1 MQTTQLPRLRGAIF
15 DMDGTLLDSMGMW
28 RGAAAEMVRRHGK
41 TPEPDLMQK
50 IVAMPLDESTVYLI
64 RHYGLSVSPKA
75 LQKEFE
81 EYLSVQYGERLALKP
96 GAKQLVEQL
105 CAHGVPVAL
114 ASATE
119 RPLLEAALRRLG
131 LWGRFCMVASCQQY
145 GSKERP
151 DIYLAV
157 SKSMGLAPGETAVFE
172 DSLVPLRT
180 AQRAGYFAVMVE
192 DEVSR
197 QDWPAMAALA
207 GLRLA
212 GFEGFCPGPWFGF

>member
-1 MQTTQLPRLRGAIF
+1 MQTQQTPRLRGAIF

-28 RGAAAEMVRRHGK
+28 RGAAAELVRRHGK
-41 TPEPDLMQK
+41 TPEPDLIQQ
-50 IVAMPLDESTVYLI
+50 IVAMALDESAAYLTG
-64 RHYGLSVSPKA
+64 HYQLGVSPKA

-81 EYLSVQYGERLALKP
+81 DYLAVQYGERLQLKP
-96 GAKQLVEQL
+96 GAKELVEQL

-119 RPLLEAALRRLG
+119 APLIEAAMRRLG
-131 LWGRFCMVASCQQY
+131 LWNRFCVAASCQQY

-212 GFEGFCPGPWFGF
+212 RLGDFCPGPWFGF